1 MEIRM
6 ESYMRINEV
15 IEMLSIGKST
25 VWAWVKDEKFPPPI
39 KLSDY
44 VTVWKLSDIDD
55 FVHQRQTTGDWINNQ
70 IIETLRNL
78 YHALLRIC

>member
-1 MEIRM
+1 MKEQYQRV
-6 ESYMRINEV
+6 NGV
-15 IEMLSIGKST
+15 VKMLSVGKST
-25 VWAWVKDEKFPPPI
+25 VWAWVKAGKFPPPI

-70 IIETLRNL
+70 IIE
-78 YHALLRIC
+78 